1 MFQEPFWSFL
11 ARLTINISWMFISH
25 RPFMGVAT
33 EKRLGWKST
42 EYLSI
47 QNLPCNHPTRNAWGP
62 NPMYS
67 RRRIAA
73 MPVTSRGFRS
83 RHRQVTRTEWSTSKS
98 QVMASTHSN
107 TQRELQNLTFTCI
120 QQQKYTTT
128 KNMKKNIQ
136 VSLSLMNSCEIVI
149 NNSYL
154 RQAQLRGQSMRR
166 PAV

>member
-1 MFQEPFWSFL
+1 MSQCFKNHFDPFWQDWQSIFHECSYHIGL
-11 ARLTINISWMFISH
+11 SWSRH
-25 RPFMGVAT
+25 GEET
-33 EKRLGWKST
+33 WLKST

-47 QNLPCNHPTRNAWGP
+47 HNLPCNHPTRNAWGP

-107 TQRELQNLTFTCI
+107 TQRVTKSYI
-120 QQQKYTTT
+120 YMYTTT
-128 KNMKKNIQ
+128 KIYKKKYEKI
-136 VSLSLMNSCEIVI
+136 SKYPSLMNSCEIVI